1 MSIFHR
7 KIFVTGALTTE
18 LVKIRIEEKRK
29 FENKQISNEGI
40 DNLPTYDA
48 VFHLDQLLISQ
59 DSKTD
64 ANVVQT
70 KEVGG
75 QD

>member
-7 KIFVTGALTTE
+7 KIFVTDALTTE

-48 VFHLDQLLISQ
+48 VFHLD
-59 DSKTD
+59 
-64 ANVVQT
+64 
-70 KEVGG
+70 
-75 QD
+75 